1 LIVLFLPEYD
11 AKENAASETK
21 GRNRG
26 QNLGRENEWSS
37 RYGRMVREI
46 MFG

>member
-26 QNLGRENEWSS
+26 QNLGRKNEWSRS
-37 RYGRMVREI
+37 YERTVREI